1 MSHWIGSCFLLKCQ
15 KPFITKF
22 FLMYSFSVD
31 PVTVVTVESF
41 SQQITCNTTLLI
53 PLPNTNIMTLL
64 KISSSQRITITF
76 LIDWIMWKQLSMIP
90 SLQDKQ
96 RRQQH
101 IERRL
106 FHQWILNRIKT
117 LDLFVK
123 ITINRIWF
131 RHKGKYRRRIS
142 FFCQQLRS

>member
-31 PVTVVTVESF
+31 PVTIVTVESS

-53 PLPNTNIMTLL
+53 PLHNTNIMTLL
-64 KISSSQRITITF
+64 KTSLSQRITITF

-131 RHKGKYRRRIS
+131 RHKGKYRRQIS